1 VITFRK
7 LAAAPEGSGKL
18 MRRYFTENTPEPA
31 HDPAQGIER
40 QFDPGGRLTAY
51 YTLRDSRATW
61 RPDMPLEAA
70 EALGIDPRQMPRD
83 VELDRLFEGRR
94 ADTGEDWSKHG
105 RTISAY
111 DFTASPHK
119 SVTLAAEFAPT
130 AAEGAAIW
138 HGIDKAHDA
147 AMRYIACELGWARK
161 GAGGEDGA
169 DPGAVGWVSF
179 RHHVARPT
187 LPVQDGP
194 GGATYLADAPVD
206 GDPQAHI
213 HGLMFN
219 LVATESGRIGS
230 LDTQR
235 PHARVHEFGAYFQAR
250 LADELRKLGIEV
262 AYDANE
268 QAVVIKAVPAEACA
282 TFSKGRRQ
290 ILHNARAFA
299 KNQGLDWEMISA
311 ERKID
316 ILSEAGVAARLAK
329 YGGKTDREIWS
340 AQADAIGWKH
350 VSVLG
355 QAEHPE
361 LTDGDRFDKAY
372 RRAAKHL
379 AREFRTS
386 AVLDHE
392 KLRTYA
398 ARGLIATGIA
408 GGADDIDRV
417 VELIEQRGLRLRGEH
432 VALVVGMVGGAVRV
446 TNTAQIRIEENLGE
460 RARQAALDRSWA
472 LSVASL
478 RAAIDASGLDRRG
491 EPEHWEAQKAAI
503 YAIGQG
509 GALTLLTGVA
519 GAGKTTLLSPLVNAW
534 KADARLEAGGREVV
548 GLAVAWK
555 QADALQAAGIERGF
569 AMAPMLDAIAKG
581 EFQPTQNTVL
591 VIDEVSQ
598 VGPRQMLALLELQAA
613 TGMTIKAL
621 GDREQAQ
628 SIEAGDTIE
637 IMRRVLP
644 KSALPELL
652 ITVRQ
657 DRGRD
662 RKIAG
667 LFREGKAAE
676 ALEMKRVDGTAM
688 LAGGDQDQVIA
699 RIVDLYMERR
709 DHLRAAGSRKSV
721 SISTLTNEDA
731 ADISRVVRA
740 RMQERGE
747 IAREERRFDAID
759 QRGETYIL
767 PIADGDRLRLFRRTW
782 ASIDG
787 KGGSI
792 GNNGDIVTVIAQSTE
807 GLTLRARDGRVGDVE
822 WRRLSD
828 PATGLLLLGFGHALT
843 VDSAQGITSAEHIN
857 ALPRGS
863 AGITSFKGYVA
874 ESRSTGPTWTVI
886 SEAAVHEAEKRSR
899 ALGDA
904 APVTTEDLWKRV
916 GNDMS
921 TKPYKAL
928 AIDLAKA
935 ARRDREAA
943 IASFI
948 GVSHKME
955 TMQLDGRDVGGEVR
969 SRRQAEAVRKQL
981 ARHLPALDEAIAR
994 NGAELKAA
1002 SLEIIAH
1009 LAGLRTEAETARLR
1023 VEAAA
1028 AAGRSSSPSAGS

>member
-1 VITFRK
+1 MITFRK

-31 HDPAQGIER
+31 HDPAQGVER

-61 RPDMPLEAA
+61 RPDMPA
-70 EALGIDPRQMPRD
+70 EVAQALGIDPRQMPRD
-83 VELDRLFEGRR
+83 IELDRLFEGRR
-94 ADTGEDWSKHG
+94 ADTGEAWSPHG
-105 RTISAY
+105 RKISAY

-138 HGIDKAHDA
+138 HSIDKAHDA
-147 AMRYIACELGWARK
+147 AMRYIARELGWARK

-219 LVATESGRIGS
+219 VVATESGRIGS

-235 PHARVHEFGAYFQAR
+235 LHARVHEFGAYFQAR
-250 LADELRKLGIEV
+250 LADELRQLGIRV

-268 QAVVIKAVPAEACA
+268 QAVVITAVPAEACA

-290 ILHNARAFA
+290 ILNNARAFA
-299 KNQGLDWEMISA
+299 REQGLDWDRISA

-329 YGGKTDREIWS
+329 HGGKTDREIWR
-340 AQADAIGWKH
+340 AQADAISWNHK
-350 VSVLG
+350 SVLG
-355 QAEHPE
+355 QVSHPA
-361 LTDGDRFDKAY
+361 LTDGERFDKAY
-372 RRAAKHL
+372 QRATKHL
-379 AREFRTS
+379 AREFRTA
-386 AVLDHE
+386 AVIDHE
-392 KLRTYA
+392 QLRTYA
-398 ARGLIATGIA
+398 ARGLIGSGIA

-417 VELIEQRGLRLRGEH
+417 VELIERRGLRLMGEH
-432 VALVVGMVGGAVRV
+432 VALVVGLVDGTVRV
-446 TNTAQIRIEENLGE
+446 TNTAQIRIEEKLGDQ
-460 RARQAALDRSWA
+460 AHQAALDRSGA
-472 LSVASL
+472 LPAAAI
-478 RAAIDASGLDRRG
+478 RAAVDASGLDRRG
-491 EPEHWEAQKAAI
+491 EPDHWESQQAAI
-503 YAIGQG
+503 YAMGQG

-519 GAGKTTLLSPLVNAW
+519 GAGKTTLLSPLVEAW
-534 KADARLEAGGREVV
+534 KADTRFDSAGREVV

-555 QADALQAAGIERGF
+555 QADALKDAGIKRGF
-569 AMAPMLDAIAKG
+569 AMTPLLDAIAKG
-581 EFQPTQNTVL
+581 KFQPTRNTVL

-628 SIEAGDTIE
+628 AIEAGDTIE

-652 ITVRQ
+652 STVRQ
-657 DRGRD
+657 DSERD
-662 RKIAG
+662 RKIAN

-676 ALEMKRVDGTAM
+676 ALVMKRADGTAM

-699 RIVDLYMERR
+699 QIVDLYMERR
-709 DHLRAAGSRKSV
+709 DHLRAAGSRKPV
-721 SISTLTNEDA
+721 TISTLTNEDA

-740 RMQERGE
+740 RLRERGE
-747 IAREERRFDAID
+747 IAREERRYDAID
-759 QRGETYIL
+759 QRGETYNL
-767 PIADGDRLRLFRRTW
+767 PIAEGDSLRLFRRTW
-782 ASIDG
+782 ARIDG
-787 KGGSI
+787 RGGSI
-792 GNNGDIVTVIAQSTE
+792 GNNGDIVTVVSQSAQ
-807 GLTLRARDGRVGDVE
+807 GLVVRASDGRLGEVE

-828 PATGLLLLGFGHALT
+828 PNTGRLMLGFGHALT

-874 ESRSTGPTWTVI
+874 ESRSTGTTWTII

-904 APVTTEDLWKRV
+904 APVTTEDLWQRIGK
-916 GNDMS
+916 DMS

-948 GVSHKME
+948 E
-955 TMQLDGRDVGGEVR
+955 TSRNTETLRLAGRDVGREVR
-969 SRRQAEAVRKQL
+969 GRLQAEAVRKQL
-981 ARHLPALDEAIAR
+981 ARHLPALNEAIAR
-994 NGAELKAA
+994 NGAELKVA
-1002 SLEIIAH
+1002 SAEVVVH
-1009 LAGLRTEAETARLR
+1009 LAEVRTEAELARLR
-1023 VEAAA
+1023 LEAAA
-1028 AAGRSSSPSAGS
+1028 TRAPSPGAGS